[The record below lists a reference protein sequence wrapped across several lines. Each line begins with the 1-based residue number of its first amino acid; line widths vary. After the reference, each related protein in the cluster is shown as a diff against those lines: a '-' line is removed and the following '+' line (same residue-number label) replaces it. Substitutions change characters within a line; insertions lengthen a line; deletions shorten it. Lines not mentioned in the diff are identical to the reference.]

1 VLTRSHLIFGIDPI
15 NSVNATQERFQFNY
29 PTGGIMK
36 RLIAVFVLTCLVVS
50 AGMADDKK
58 PGYIEYTEYKL
69 DNGLRVI
76 LSEDHSVPIV
86 AVNVWYHVGSGY
98 EEEGRSGFA
107 HLFEHMMF
115 EGSENVGKTEHMKYV
130 STAGGSMNG
139 STTQDRTNYYETLP
153 ANRLNLGLWL
163 EADRMRSLSITAENF
178 ENQRE
183 TVKEERRQGIDNQPY
198 GEAFLASDT
207 LNFDWWPYSHT
218 VIGRMVDL
226 DAAEV
231 TDVQEFFDKYYN
243 PSNAVLVVVGDLDK
257 KKTMEMV
264 EEYYGDIPGE
274 APIPKLTGEEK
285 INKGERRQIVDSPK
299 ANVPAVFIGYV
310 SPSHKDADTPAL
322 QLLNSVLVDGESS
335 RMHKRLVKDEEAA
348 FGVFGF
354 HDSRLGPSLFRLIGA
369 SNAGVEIDVV
379 ESLMQ
384 EEILKVQTEG
394 ITEEELNKV
403 KIQFKKNF
411 ISGRQTCMQKAESIQ
426 HYAFFHDDIADINVD
441 MDRYMAVTT
450 EDIKR
455 VANEYLQIDN
465 RTVVIAAPPSKESS

>member
-1 VLTRSHLIFGIDPI
+1 
-15 NSVNATQERFQFNY
+15 
-29 PTGGIMK
+29 MK
-36 RLIAVFVLTCLVVS
+36 RLIAVFVLACLVVS

-58 PGYIEYTEYKL
+58 PGYVEYTEYKL

-98 EEEGRSGFA
+98 EEPGRSGFA

-139 STTQDRTNYYETLP
+139 STTQDRTNYFETLP

-163 EADRMRSLSITAENF
+163 EADRMRSLAITEENF

-183 TVKEERRQGIDNQPY
+183 TVKEERRQRVDNEPY
-198 GEAFLASDT
+198 GAAFLVSDT
-207 LNFDWWPYSHT
+207 LNYDWPPYSHT
-218 VIGRMVDL
+218 VIGKMVDL

-231 TDVQEFFDKYYN
+231 SDVQAFFDKYYK
-243 PSNAVLVVVGDLDK
+243 PSNAVLVVVGDIDQ
-257 KKTMEMV
+257 KKTMKMV
-264 EEYYGDIPGE
+264 EEYFSDIPGAE
-274 APIPKLTGEEK
+274 PIPKLTGEGDM
-285 INKGERRQIVDSPK
+285 NKGERREIVDSPK

-310 SPSHKDADTPAL
+310 CPPHNDADTPAL

-348 FGVFGF
+348 FAVFGF
-354 HDSRLGPSLFRLIGA
+354 HDGRLGPSLFRLIGA
-369 SNAGVEIDVV
+369 ANAGVDIDVV
-379 ESLMQ
+379 EGLMQ
-384 EEILKVQTEG
+384 EEIEKVQTEG
-394 ITEEELNKV
+394 ISEEELEKV
-403 KIQFKKNF
+403 KIQWKKNF
-411 ISGRQTCMQKAESIQ
+411 ITGRQTCMQKAEALQ
-426 HYAFFHDDIADINVD
+426 HYALFHDDLAEINSDI
-441 MDRYMAVTT
+441 DRYMAVTT
-450 EDIKR
+450 EDIQR
-455 VANEYLQIDN
+455 VANEYLQVGN

>member
-1 VLTRSHLIFGIDPI
+1 MKLFILVLT
-15 NSVNATQERFQFNY
+15 
-29 PTGGIMK
+29 M
-36 RLIAVFVLTCLVVS
+36 TCLIVA
-50 AGMADDKK
+50 AGLAADEK
-58 PGYIEYTEYKL
+58 PGYVEYKEYKL

-115 EGSENVGKTEHMKYV
+115 EGSANVDKTEHFKLV
-130 STAGGSMNG
+130 SKAGGTMNG
-139 STTQDRTNYYETLP
+139 STTVDRTNYYETLP

-163 EADRMRSLSITAENF
+163 EADRMRSLVITSEKF

-198 GEAFLASDT
+198 GEAFLVSDT
-207 LNFDWWPYSHT
+207 LNFDWWPYNHT
-218 VIGRMVDL
+218 VIGRMADL

-231 TDVQEFFDKYYN
+231 TDVQDFFDKYYQ
-243 PSNAVLVVVGDLDK
+243 PKNAVLVIVGDIDQ
-257 KKTMEMV
+257 KKTMKMV
-264 EEYYGDIPGE
+264 EEYFGDIPGGE
-274 APIPKLTGEEK
+274 AIPKLTGEEP

-299 ANVPAVFIGYV
+299 ANVPLVFLGYV
-310 SPSHKDADTPAL
+310 TPPHIDSNTPAL
-322 QLLNSVLVDGESS
+322 QLLNSILVDGESS

-348 FGVFGF
+348 VVVFGF
-354 HDSRLGPSLFRLIGA
+354 HDSRMGPSLFRLIGVA
-369 SNAGVEIDVV
+369 NAGVDIGVV

-384 EEILKVQTEG
+384 EELEKVQTVG
-394 ITEEELNKV
+394 VTEEELNKV
-403 KIQFKKNF
+403 KIQWKKNF
-411 ISGRQTCMQKAESIQ
+411 ITGRQTCMQKAEALQ
-426 HYAFFHDDIADINVD
+426 HYAFFHDDLAEVNTDI
-441 MDRYMAVTT
+441 DRFMEVTT

-455 VANEYLQIDN
+455 VANEYLKVEN